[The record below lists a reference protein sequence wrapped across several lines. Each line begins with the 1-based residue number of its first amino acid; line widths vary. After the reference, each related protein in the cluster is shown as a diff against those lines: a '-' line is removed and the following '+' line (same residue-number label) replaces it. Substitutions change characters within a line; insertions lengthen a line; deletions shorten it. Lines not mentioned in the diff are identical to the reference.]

1 MCSGAIGAR
10 LSGDAA
16 TVRSLV
22 GDALG
27 LIAQNI
33 ATCIAGLLIAFTANW
48 LLAIIILVVLPLV
61 GLQGFVQMRF
71 YKGFSAD
78 AKVSSLLYLEIAHTT
93 RGRVF
98 KWNVCA
104 GYV

>member
-10 LSGDAA
+10 LSSDAS

-27 LIAQNI
+27 LIVQNLS
-33 ATCIAGLLIAFTANW
+33 TVVAGLVISFTANW

-61 GLQGFVQMRF
+61 GLQGFLQMKF

-78 AKVSSLLYLEIAHTT
+78 AKVSSLLNA
-93 RGRVF
+93 
-98 KWNVCA
+98 
-104 GYV
+104 